1 MWWQN
6 ILPVRLEYEYT
17 YKANSL
23 EMWME
28 NVSKKLS
35 TSIVMSQ
42 TAKPKLWQQLFL
54 FNKGDTGFSQKKKKK
69 WGGQKSGWGRT

>member
-1 MWWQN
+1 
-6 ILPVRLEYEYT
+6 
-17 YKANSL
+17 
-23 EMWME
+23 ME

-54 FNKGDTGFSQKKKKK
+54 FNKGDTGFSQKKKRSEEGKSLD
-69 WGGQKSGWGRT
+69 GGELNKRDYL

>member
-1 MWWQN
+1 
-6 ILPVRLEYEYT
+6 
-17 YKANSL
+17 
-23 EMWME
+23 ME

-54 FNKGDTGFSQKKKKK
+54 FNKGDTGFSQKKKEVRRAKV
-69 WGGQKSGWGRT
+69 WMGENLIREIIFEVWNKS